1 MTKRDYNLIVN
12 FMEENMKDVAHDI
25 LHVYRVLNQSIII
38 AKFYEDIDYDV
49 LIAACLLHD
58 IGRSAQFNEPKICHA
73 LAGSQMAY
81 QFLVDLGWNDSQCI
95 KVRHCIATHRYR
107 NTALPETIE
116 AKILFDADK
125 LDITGALG
133 IARTLLY
140 KGKVNEPLYAMDKF
154 KNSIY
159 IKEENQPESFIKEY
173 HYKLFKVYDMFF
185 TEEAKKIAQKRKK
198 LTENF
203 YNELLDEIDMEDAE
217 RYLKTILQ

>member
-1 MTKRDYNLIVN
+1 M
-12 FMEENMKDVAHDI
+12 
-25 LHVYRVLNQSIII
+25 
-38 AKFYEDIDYDV
+38 
-49 LIAACLLHD
+49 
-58 IGRSAQFNEPKICHA
+58 
-73 LAGSQMAY
+73 
-81 QFLVDLGWNDSQCI
+81 I

-173 HYKLFKVYDMFF
+173 HFKLFKVYDMFF

-198 LTENF
+198 LTEIF
-203 YNELLDEIDMEDAE
+203 YNELLDEIDLEDAE
-217 RYLKTILQ
+217 SYLKIILQ